1 MSKSCRHGIFLKRV
15 KDSLRKAWNKLDG
28 LSSRGMTRLGV
39 IRIIIPALF
48 FTIFGFSLIHAADK
62 IRISMTGFAG
72 QFMTFPLAQKRGFL
86 KEEGIEAEIIR
97 ISAAAGR
104 AALSGGEVDYST
116 GIGGTAI
123 GGALSGIPVRVVA
136 CYVPAP
142 VLALVARPE
151 YKTVQALKGKTVAVL
166 IAGGVA
172 HFAARA
178 IARHFGLDAE
188 KELKY
193 LAVGPPD
200 ARYAAL
206 TQGLVEAAVLG
217 PPLDFEA
224 RKQGFNILARANDIF
239 VFPETGL
246 VTSVNKIQEK
256 PDEIKRMIRA
266 GIKANRYIRGNRD
279 GTIQFLIEW
288 LKLNREIAT
297 ATYDSVVK
305 VYDDDINL
313 CDKGLRLVIDET
325 KKTMKLSRDVPY
337 SEIADLSILREAQ
350 RELGIQ
356 TR

>member
-1 MSKSCRHGIFLKRV
+1 MIKFLV
-15 KDSLRKAWNKLDG
+15 
-28 LSSRGMTRLGV
+28 
-39 IRIIIPALF
+39 ALV
-48 FTIFGFSLIHAADK
+48 TSIVLLASAHAADK
-62 IRISMTGFAG
+62 VRMSMTGFAG

-123 GGALSGIPVRVVA
+123 GGALSGIPIRVVA
-136 CYVPAP
+136 CFVPAP

-178 IARHFGLDAE
+178 IAKHFGLDAE
-188 KELKY
+188 KDLKY

-206 TQGLVEAAVLG
+206 SQGLVEAAVLG

-246 VTSVNKIQEK
+246 VTSVKKIQEK
-256 PDEIKRMIRA
+256 PDEIKRVIRA
-266 GIKANRYIRGNRD
+266 GIKANRYIRSNRD

-313 CDKGLRLVIDET
+313 CEKGLRLVIDET
-325 KKTMKLSRDVPY
+325 KKTMKVTREVPL

-350 RELGIQ
+350 RELGI
-356 TR
+356 RPF

>member
-1 MSKSCRHGIFLKRV
+1 MIQFFVVLAMTAFL
-15 KDSLRKAWNKLDG
+15 
-28 LSSRGMTRLGV
+28 
-39 IRIIIPALF
+39 
-48 FTIFGFSLIHAADK
+48 HASAHSADK

-123 GGALSGIPVRVVA
+123 GGALSGVPIKVVA

-151 YKTVQALKGKTVAVL
+151 IKSVQALKGKTVAVL
-166 IAGGVA
+166 IFGGVA

-178 IARHFGLDAE
+178 VVKHYGLDSE
-188 KELKY
+188 KDLKY

-200 ARYAAL
+200 ARFAAL
-206 TQGLVEAAVLG
+206 SQGLVDAAVLG

-224 RKQGFNILARANDIF
+224 RKQGFNILARAHDVF

-246 VTSVNKIQEK
+246 VTSVKKIQEK
-256 PDEIKRMIRA
+256 PDEIKRVIRA
-266 GIKANRYIRGNRD
+266 GIKANRYIKSNRD
-279 GTIQFLIEW
+279 GTIQFLTEW
-288 LKLNREIAT
+288 LKLNRESAT

-313 CDKGLRLVIDET
+313 CDKGLRLVVDET

-337 SEIADLSILREAQ
+337 SEIADLSILKVAQ
-350 RELGIQ
+350 RELGFK
-356 TR
+356 RE

>member
-1 MSKSCRHGIFLKRV
+1 MDKI
-15 KDSLRKAWNKLDG
+15 
-28 LSSRGMTRLGV
+28 V
-39 IRIIIPALF
+39 IALLALF
-48 FTIFGFSLIHAADK
+48 FLVGPVHAADK

-123 GGALSGIPVRVVA
+123 GGALSGIPIKVVA

-151 YKTVQALKGKTVAVL
+151 IKTVQALKGKTIAVL
-166 IAGGVA
+166 IFGGVA

-178 IARHFGLDAE
+178 VAKHYGLDPE
-188 KELKY
+188 KDLKY

-200 ARYAAL
+200 ARFAAL
-206 TQGLVEAAVLG
+206 SQGLVDAAVLG

-224 RKQGFNILARANDIF
+224 RKQGFNILARAHDVL

-246 VTSVNKIQEK
+246 VTSVKKIQEK
-256 PDEIKRMIRA
+256 PDEIKRLIRA
-266 GIKANRYIRGNRD
+266 GIKANRYIRANRD
-279 GTIQFLIEW
+279 GTIQFLMEW

-297 ATYDSVVK
+297 ATYDGVAK
-305 VYDDDINL
+305 VYNEDIHV
-313 CDKGLRLVIDET
+313 CEQGLRLVIEET
-325 KKTMKLSRDVPY
+325 KKTVKVSREMSFGD
-337 SEIADLSILREAQ
+337 IADLSIFRVAQ
-350 RELGIQ
+350 RELGLK
-356 TR
+356 

>member
-1 MSKSCRHGIFLKRV
+1 MSKTFVVLITVFLLNTLV
-15 KDSLRKAWNKLDG
+15 
-28 LSSRGMTRLGV
+28 
-39 IRIIIPALF
+39 
-48 FTIFGFSLIHAADK
+48 HAADK

-123 GGALSGIPVRVVA
+123 GGALSGVPIKVVA

-151 YKTVQALKGKTVAVL
+151 IKSVQALKGKTVAVL
-166 IAGGVA
+166 IFGGVA

-178 IARHFGLDAE
+178 VVKHYGLDSE
-188 KELKY
+188 KDLKY

-200 ARYAAL
+200 ARFAAL
-206 TQGLVEAAVLG
+206 SQGLVDAAVLG

-224 RKQGFNILARANDIF
+224 RKQGFNILARAHDVL

-246 VTSVNKIQEK
+246 VTSVKKIQEK
-256 PDEIKRMIRA
+256 PDEIKRVIRA
-266 GIKANRYIRGNRD
+266 GIKANRYIRSNRD
-279 GTIQFLIEW
+279 GTIQFLTEW
-288 LKLNREIAT
+288 LKLNRESAT

-313 CDKGLRLVIDET
+313 CDKGLRLVVDET

-337 SEIADLSILREAQ
+337 SEIADLSILKEAQ
-350 RELGIQ
+350 RELRIRQ
-356 TR
+356 E

>member
-1 MSKSCRHGIFLKRV
+1 MIQ
-15 KDSLRKAWNKLDG
+15 
-28 LSSRGMTRLGV
+28 
-39 IRIIIPALF
+39 LF
-48 FTIFGFSLIHAADK
+48 VAFAITIVLHASAQAVDK

-86 KEEGIEAEIIR
+86 REEGIEAEIIR

-123 GGALSGIPVRVVA
+123 GGGLSGVPIKVVA

-151 YKTVQALKGKTVAVL
+151 IKSVQALKGKTIAVL
-166 IAGGVA
+166 IFGGVA

-178 IARHFGLDAE
+178 VTKHYGLDPE
-188 KELKY
+188 KDLKY

-200 ARYAAL
+200 ARFAAL
-206 TQGLVEAAVLG
+206 SQGLVDAAVLG

-224 RKQGFNILARANDIF
+224 RKQGFNILARAHDVL

-246 VTSVNKIQEK
+246 VTSVKKIQEK
-256 PDEIKRMIRA
+256 PDEIKRVIRA
-266 GIKANRYIRGNRD
+266 GIKANRYIRANRD
-279 GTIQFLIEW
+279 GTIQFLMEW

-297 ATYDSVVK
+297 ATYDGVAK
-305 VYDDDINL
+305 VYNEDIHV
-313 CDKGLRLVIDET
+313 CEQGLRLVIEET
-325 KKTMKLSRDVPY
+325 KKTVKVSREMAFGD
-337 SEIADLSILREAQ
+337 IADLSIFRVAQ
-350 RELGIQ
+350 RELGLK
-356 TR
+356 

>member
-1 MSKSCRHGIFLKRV
+1 MIQ
-15 KDSLRKAWNKLDG
+15 
-28 LSSRGMTRLGV
+28 
-39 IRIIIPALF
+39 F
-48 FTIFGFSLIHAADK
+48 FVVLAITAYLHASACAADK

-123 GGALSGIPVRVVA
+123 GGALSGVPIKVVA

-151 YKTVQALKGKTVAVL
+151 IKSVQALKGKTVAVL
-166 IAGGVA
+166 IFGGVA

-178 IARHFGLDAE
+178 VAKHYGLDPE
-188 KELKY
+188 KDLKY

-200 ARYAAL
+200 ARFAAL
-206 TQGLVEAAVLG
+206 SQGLVDAAVLG

-224 RKQGFNILARANDIF
+224 RKQGFNILARAHDVF

-246 VTSVNKIQEK
+246 VTSVKKIQEK
-256 PDEIKRMIRA
+256 PDEIKRVIRA
-266 GIKANRYIRGNRD
+266 GIKANRYIRSNRD
-279 GTIQFLIEW
+279 GTIQFLTEW
-288 LKLNREIAT
+288 LKLNRESAT

-313 CDKGLRLVIDET
+313 CDKGLRLVVDET

-350 RELGIQ
+350 REMGSK
-356 TR
+356 

>member
-1 MSKSCRHGIFLKRV
+1 M
-15 KDSLRKAWNKLDG
+15 NQ
-28 LSSRGMTRLGV
+28 MLGV
-39 IRIIIPALF
+39 LVAILF
-48 FTIFGFSLIHAADK
+48 SCTSVLGADK

-123 GGALSGIPVRVVA
+123 GGALSGVPIKVVA
-136 CYVPAP
+136 CFVPAP

-151 YKTVQALKGKTVAVL
+151 FKSVQQLKGKTVAVL
-166 IAGGVA
+166 IFGGVA

-178 IARHFGLDAE
+178 IVKHFGLDAE
-188 KELKY
+188 KDLKY

-206 TQGLVEAAVLG
+206 SQGLVDAAVLG

-224 RKQGFNILARANDIF
+224 RKQGFNILARAHDVL

-246 VTSVNKIQEK
+246 VTSVKKIQEK

-266 GIKANRYIRGNRD
+266 GIKANRYIRTNHD
-279 GTIQFLIEW
+279 GTIQFLMEW
-288 LKLNREIAT
+288 LKLNREVAT
-297 ATYDSVVK
+297 ATYDGVVK
-305 VYDDDINL
+305 VYDDDVNV
-313 CDKGLRLVIDET
+313 CEKGLCLVI
-325 KKTMKLSRDVPY
+325 KTMKVTRDVPL
-337 SEIADLSILREAQ
+337 SDIADLSLIREAQ
-350 RELGIQ
+350 RELGIKGF
-356 TR
+356 

>member
-1 MSKSCRHGIFLKRV
+1 MLFLLQASV
-15 KDSLRKAWNKLDG
+15 
-28 LSSRGMTRLGV
+28 
-39 IRIIIPALF
+39 
-48 FTIFGFSLIHAADK
+48 HAADK

-72 QFMTFPLAQKRGFL
+72 QFMTFPLAQKRGLL

-104 AALSGGEVDYST
+104 AALASGEIDYST

-123 GGALSGIPVRVVA
+123 GGALSGIPIKVVA

-142 VLALVARPE
+142 VLALVSRPE
-151 YKTVQALKGKTVAVL
+151 FKTVPSLKGKTVAVL

-172 HFAARA
+172 HFAARQ
-178 IARHFGLDAE
+178 IAKHFGLDAE

-206 TQGLVEAAVLG
+206 SQGLVEAAVLG

-246 VTSVNKIQEK
+246 VTSVKKIQDK
-256 PDEIKRMIRA
+256 PDEIKRVIRA

-288 LKLNREIAT
+288 LKLNRETAT

-305 VYDDDINL
+305 VYDEEPGT
-313 CDKGLRLVIDET
+313 CEKGLRLVIDET
-325 KKTMKLSRDVPY
+325 KKSVKSPREMSFGDV
-337 SEIADLSILREAQ
+337 ADLSLLRDALRELA
-350 RELGIQ
+350 GK
-356 TR
+356 

>member
-1 MSKSCRHGIFLKRV
+1 
-15 KDSLRKAWNKLDG
+15 
-28 LSSRGMTRLGV
+28 
-39 IRIIIPALF
+39 
-48 FTIFGFSLIHAADK
+48 LIAILLLHAPIYAADK

-86 KEEGIEAEIIR
+86 KEEGFEAEIIR

-104 AALSGGEVDYST
+104 AALTNGDVDYST

-123 GGALSGIPVRVVA
+123 GGALSGIPIKVVA
-136 CYVPAP
+136 CFVPAP

-166 IAGGVA
+166 IAGGGA

-178 IARHFGLDAE
+178 IARHYGLDAE

-200 ARYAAL
+200 ARFAAL
-206 TQGLVEAAVLG
+206 SQGLVEAAVLG

-224 RKQGFNILARANDIF
+224 KKQGHNILARADEVLI
-239 VFPETGL
+239 FPETGL
-246 VTSVNKIQEK
+246 VTSVRKIQEK
-256 PDEIKRMIRA
+256 PDEIKRVIRA
-266 GIKANRYIRGNRD
+266 GIKANRYIRANRD
-279 GTIQFLIEW
+279 GTLQFLMEW
-288 LKLNREIAT
+288 LKLNREAAG

-305 VYDDDINL
+305 VYNEDVGV

-325 KKTMKLSRDVPY
+325 KKTVKSPREMSFGD
-337 SEIADLSILREAQ
+337 IAELAILREAQ
-350 RELGIQ
+350 REMAGK
-356 TR
+356 

>member
-1 MSKSCRHGIFLKRV
+1 MR
-15 KDSLRKAWNKLDG
+15 N
-28 LSSRGMTRLGV
+28 
-39 IRIIIPALF
+39 F
-48 FTIFGFSLIHAADK
+48 FFVLIAILVLHVPVYAADK

-86 KEEGIEAEIIR
+86 KEEGFEAEIIR

-104 AALSGGEVDYST
+104 AALTNGDVDYST

-123 GGALSGIPVRVVA
+123 GGALSGIPIKVVA
-136 CYVPAP
+136 CFVPAP

-178 IARHFGLDAE
+178 IARHYGLDAE

-200 ARYAAL
+200 ARFAAL
-206 TQGLVEAAVLG
+206 SQGLVEAAVLG

-224 RKQGFNILARANDIF
+224 KKQGHNILARADEVLI
-239 VFPETGL
+239 FPETGL
-246 VTSVNKIQEK
+246 VAGVRKIQDK
-256 PDEIKRMIRA
+256 PDEIKRVIRA
-266 GIKANRYIRGNRD
+266 GIKANRYIRANRD
-279 GTIQFLIEW
+279 GTVQFLMEW
-288 LKLNREIAT
+288 LKLNREAAG

-305 VYDDDINL
+305 VYNEDVGV

-325 KKTMKLSRDVPY
+325 KKTVKSPREMSFGDVA
-337 SEIADLSILREAQ
+337 ELAILREAQ
-350 RELGIQ
+350 REMASK
-356 TR
+356 

>member
-1 MSKSCRHGIFLKRV
+1 VGKFVLWSVAIFV
-15 KDSLRKAWNKLDG
+15 
-28 LSSRGMTRLGV
+28 LGT
-39 IRIIIPALF
+39 PLY
-48 FTIFGFSLIHAADK
+48 AADK

-86 KEEGIEAEIIR
+86 KEEGFEAEIIR

-104 AALSGGEVDYST
+104 AALTNGDVDYST

-123 GGALSGIPVRVVA
+123 GGALSGIPIKVVA
-136 CYVPAP
+136 CFVPAP
-142 VLALVARPE
+142 VLALVSRPE

-178 IARHFGLDAE
+178 IARHYGLDPE

-200 ARYAAL
+200 ARFAAL
-206 TQGLVEAAVLG
+206 SQGLVEAAVLG

-224 RKQGFNILARANDIF
+224 KKLGHNILARADEVL

-246 VTSVNKIQEK
+246 VAGVRKIQDK
-256 PDEIKRMIRA
+256 PDEIKRVIRA
-266 GIKANRYIRGNRD
+266 GIKANRYIRADRD
-279 GTIQFLIEW
+279 GTVQFLMEW
-288 LKLNREIAT
+288 LKLNREAAG

-305 VYDDDINL
+305 VYNEDVGV

-325 KKTMKLSRDVPY
+325 KKTVKSPREMSFGDV
-337 SEIADLSILREAQ
+337 ADLAILREAQ
-350 RELGIQ
+350 REMASK
-356 TR
+356 